1 MNTTFSVLFF
11 LLCTAPVSMLKEDRI
26 RNCVHQQ
33 RVGHHGRWIH
43 KGNVKCWAALA
54 NGSGCCCCSFKP
66 TTKHRSISLASSSC
80 FSSCSCAPLRVLLL
94 DVGGQCQRHSDYVS
108 SHHVLLDAA
117 AMVTASFYLLS
128 LSLVDQMNPITNY
141 YFFLLIVFFFLNL
154 V

>member
-43 KGNVKCWAALA
+43 IGNVKCWAALA

-128 LSLVDQMNPITNY
+128 LSLSLTR
-141 YFFLLIVFFFLNL
+141 
-154 V
+154 